1 MVRTFDHQ
9 GKLPRLPIPELN
21 ATLKKYLRSCRPVL
35 TPTEY
40 AETVKAVKEFGKE
53 GGMGQILQ
61 QRLLQHE
68 KALSNERGY
77 LKGSWIEKWWLEM
90 AYLAWREPLI
100 IYSNWYLAYADRP
113 MSRIQRAARLITH
126 SLEFKEMIDKET
138 FPVEKVRDTPLCMD
152 QYRILFST
160 CRIPGEKTDYSKVV
174 FNSPYKFIIAI
185 HRDQFYQMQVLDDDG
200 QILSIDDLESQ
211 LQEILNYCDEFKEPR
226 IGLFTA
232 QHRDIWGKVHKMM
245 EKYPVNRTSFEIIE
259 NALFAVCLDECS
271 PVGINALAQNVLY
284 SSQGKNRWFDKALS
298 FVVCA
303 NGRAG
308 LSGEHSPFD
317 GIAAGTFSEFIL
329 ARELLPVLQR
339 PRSQKTWSITKLRW
353 EMDENLAHEL
363 YKAQIFV
370 EDLTAKIDL
379 QVFEFDDFGVDEIR
393 KTSKKN
399 GIWVFFFW
407 FFALVI
413 WIIS

>member
-1 MVRTFDHQ
+1 
-9 GKLPRLPIPELN
+9 
-21 ATLKKYLRSCRPVL
+21 
-35 TPTEY
+35 
-40 AETVKAVKEFGKE
+40 
-53 GGMGQILQ
+53 
-61 QRLLQHE
+61 
-68 KALSNERGY
+68 
-77 LKGSWIEKWWLEM
+77 
-90 AYLAWREPLI
+90 
-100 IYSNWYLAYADRP
+100 
-113 MSRIQRAARLITH
+113 
-126 SLEFKEMIDKET
+126 
-138 FPVEKVRDTPLCMD
+138 MD

-339 PRSQKTWSITKLRW
+339 PRSQKTWPITKLRW

-399 GIWVFFFW
+399 GIWVFF
-407 FFALVI
+407 LVFCPCYLDN
-413 WIIS
+413 